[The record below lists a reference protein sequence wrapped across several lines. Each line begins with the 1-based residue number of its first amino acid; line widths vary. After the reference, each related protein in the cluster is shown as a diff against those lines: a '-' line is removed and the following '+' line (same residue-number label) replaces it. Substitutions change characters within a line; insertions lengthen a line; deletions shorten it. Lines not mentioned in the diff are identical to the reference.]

1 MPGNLAGM
9 CKIISATSDRKNA
22 TLLGRGSSRHP
33 NYKNIERALFSLV
46 NPTSTEV
53 ISLRAFG
60 LSTDWKHNFLIK
72 NEEKDLDTPIQTL
85 QGDSSIR
92 CMIIPGASNDAVC
105 RECLAMHSK
114 WLAIRSYILYHNSRK
129 FSAELIVFRS
139 NFELKEIVSNCREKL
154 RLNVISRHFNDC
166 QIMDSIFP
174 RHRELLEVHH
184 LKDGLNEEQQM
195 RTENTMDLNKIKQF
209 WTSSCSIHF
218 LEYTGNAACQ
228 RDPLYIYF
236 CLPIHKLELYR
247 MDPQKCVRCSAG
259 DYFVIAECNDS
270 NVRYQKKIGLFHRYE
285 SIVNIETYPKPS
297 DFEVLDERMNNCIVL
312 YYVLDRRV
320 RCHQCMKKAFS
331 TKYDPHILTKTSSLV
346 DIAKLSSVLPAWS
359 LQNLLTCHLHDR
371 CARLQKVPY
380 HFFSEH
386 ASFLSSDS
394 SKSTGRDA
402 TMSIFRLQCPIY
414 FCWICLDASNIV

>member
-1 MPGNLAGM
+1 
-9 CKIISATSDRKNA
+9 
-22 TLLGRGSSRHP
+22 
-33 NYKNIERALFSLV
+33 
-46 NPTSTEV
+46 
-53 ISLRAFG
+53 
-60 LSTDWKHNFLIK
+60 
-72 NEEKDLDTPIQTL
+72 
-85 QGDSSIR
+85 
-92 CMIIPGASNDAVC
+92 
-105 RECLAMHSK
+105 
-114 WLAIRSYILYHNSRK
+114 
-129 FSAELIVFRS
+129 
-139 NFELKEIVSNCREKL
+139 
-154 RLNVISRHFNDC
+154 
-166 QIMDSIFP
+166 MDSIFP

-259 DYFVIAECNDS
+259 NYFVIAECNDS

-346 DIAKLSSVLPAWS
+346 DTAKLSSVLPAWS

-380 HFFSEH
+380 HFCSEH

-402 TMSIFRLQCPIY
+402 TMRYTQKQVPVGIWPPQEYYALMSHAKLGRVPNLSPVHSNRIALVQFEYVRSTIEDCAK
-414 FCWICLDASNIV
+414 CLLEHPEVFFAYNAQSTSAGYVWMRPTSSNILRICVGKRCSSLSYDGDRKQVKRPASIRQLTKSDVRMSAKRDTKTP